1 MLLSTLLTI
10 FLSAPVFAEQF
21 QAPVTDTRWQI
32 IESPLECSLTQPIPG
47 FGEAGFY
54 RRNGGPLMLT
64 FSTFSQPALQTNV
77 QFDIAEAPW
86 QNSEAHIALT
96 SISTQKGQQEFT
108 IDGLYAQQALAHL
121 QDGRFPLI
129 RYRSQTSMTDI
140 SVMLSTIHLSDSLP
154 AFQQCLSN
162 LYPDTFNEVQ
172 YLTVYFDLEKSDL
185 DAAAQKAL
193 TRLANY
199 VKVDDSI
206 QEVHITSH
214 TDNHGR
220 RRLNEPLS
228 DARSAAIK
236 NFLVQHEVPE
246 QLITTQSFVERKPAV
261 SNKTQMGR
269 AQNRRAEITLI
280 R

>member
-1 MLLSTLLTI
+1 MLLSTLLTV
-10 FLSAPVFAEQF
+10 FLSTPVFAEQF

-32 IESPLECSLTQPIPG
+32 IESPLECSLMQPIPG

-64 FSTFSQPALQTNV
+64 FSTFSQPAEQTHV
-77 QFDIAEAPW
+77 QFEIAAAPW
-86 QNSEAHIALT
+86 QNSEAHTSLT
-96 SISTQKGQQEFT
+96 SISTQKGQKKFT
-108 IDGLYAQQALAHL
+108 IDGLYAQQALTHL
-121 QDGRFPLI
+121 QEGRFPVI
-129 RYRSQTSMTDI
+129 RYRPQTSMSEI

-172 YLTVYFDLEKSDL
+172 YLTVYFDLEKSEI

-206 QEVHITSH
+206 QEIRVTSH

-220 RRLNEPLS
+220 LRLNEPLS
-228 DARSAAIK
+228 DARAMAIK
-236 NFLVQHEVPE
+236 DFLVQCEVPE
-246 QLITTQSFVERKPAV
+246 QLINTQSFVDRKPIV